1 MSKSYLKCFTLG
13 RAAPLKDRRDY
24 LLPCNRQQAL
34 SLLALHLDT
43 KQIMVGDQRLVPAR
57 IPHSTFSISHPSSK
71 VIASYLL
78 RCGYLTFSRNPL
90 IRQVETWL
98 YEYQLVR
105 HFRKREEAVDEVVI
119 EIFYSERAFHS
130 PPDSL
135 EESTGGLTL
144 ARLHFWEQTDGQTYL
159 RVFMGWDDD
168 APLEML
174 QMLYGMLQ
182 GYDQLLEQ
190 TAGREFIQSGGIKL
204 YAASL
209 TSDVVSG
216 MDSKGPQL
224 KARPFAQTDG
234 FAAEE
239 DDSEGE
245 NCCQAADV
253 ESDRFLHE
261 AAEEYFADTAE
272 EVLQE
277 PPDTPSDRRD
287 STADVSIEGSSE
299 SLADK
304 QSPLSKAEISTT
316 NLPPDEELYRLMDPP
331 RIYGKTLA
339 KVCLMVAQRQQQI
352 HKNGR
357 IQDINQVR
365 RQCGPSKNTLLKLPE
380 LVTNWYD
387 RGYHWNVMTWLTV
400 YSGHTEKEISE
411 RLSYLKANLTEEV
424 WAVVTQT
431 DEKAVVVG
439 GSRHHGRNGRNAR
452 VKANADC

>member
-24 LLPCNRQQAL
+24 LLACNREQVL
-34 SLLALHLDT
+34 SLLALHLET
-43 KQIMVGDQRLVPAR
+43 KQIMAGGQRLVRAR
-57 IPHSTFSISHPSSK
+57 IPHSAFSISRPSSK
-71 VIASYLL
+71 FIASYLL

-90 IRQVETWL
+90 IRQMETWL
-98 YEYQLVR
+98 YEYQLIR
-105 HFRKREEAVDEVVI
+105 HFRKREETLDEVVI

-130 PPDSL
+130 PPASL

-168 APLEML
+168 VPLAML

-190 TAGREFIQSGGIKL
+190 AAGREFVQSGGTSL
-204 YAASL
+204 YTGSL
-209 TSDVVSG
+209 TPEIVLET
-216 MDSKGPQL
+216 DSKGVQL
-224 KARPFAQTDG
+224 KAWPSTQTDG
-234 FAAEE
+234 IAAEE
-239 DDSEGE
+239 DNSVGE
-245 NCCQAADV
+245 NCYQAAEV
-253 ESDRFLHE
+253 KSDEFLHE
-261 AAEEYFADTAE
+261 AAEGYFPDTTE
-272 EVLQE
+272 EVLLE
-277 PPDTPSDRRD
+277 PSDTPSDKRD
-287 STADVSIEGSSE
+287 NTAGVSIEGSSK

-304 QSPLSKAEISTT
+304 QSPLSKAETSTT
-316 NLPPDEELYRLMDPP
+316 TLPADEELYRLMKPP

-352 HKNGR
+352 YKNGR

-365 RQCGPSKNTLLKLPE
+365 DQCGPSKNTLLKLPE

-387 RGYHWNVMTWLTV
+387 RSYHWNVMTWLTV

-424 WAVVTQT
+424 WAVVAQT
-431 DEKAVVVG
+431 DEKAVVVE

-452 VKANADC
+452 VKANAAC